1 MNKNFS
7 IFRIF
12 LFSVFLIIAASC
24 SKYSFT
30 TGILVPAD
38 ITVSQDI
45 QTVGILNRSM
55 PEKSNW
61 LANLFEGFISGESIF
76 ADREGSMNT
85 IRGAANTL
93 NVNPRF
99 RAVLME
105 GEDFRGTGTKQFPI
119 PLDWQQVDQ
128 LCKKYNVDG
137 LVSLETFDSDIF
149 LRTGSRERTR
159 KEKGENIKYI
169 EYSAELRIVVNSG
182 WRFYDNVNKRLIDQ
196 QIFHDEK
203 MWSGTGLNPDE
214 ALRKL
219 PSKRRAINQAG
230 VFAGEMLAFRISP
243 KWLTASRTLYKKG
256 GGFENFTKTKH
267 SARVKNWEE
276 IITLMDPLTRV
287 SDNKVAARACHN
299 TAIAF
304 EMEGELL
311 QAKDWAMKAYNLHK
325 KSIYRGYVNELNT
338 RIMDQDRLKEQLEG
352 K

>member
-1 MNKNFS
+1 MKKY
-7 IFRIF
+7 IH
-12 LFSVFLIIAASC
+12 LFSYTGLILMLLIVPGC

-45 QTVGILNRSM
+45 QTVGILNRSL
-55 PEKSNW
+55 PEKGNW
-61 LANLFEGFISGESIF
+61 LQNIAEGFFTGESIF

-99 RAVLME
+99 KAVLME
-105 GEDFRGTGTKQFPI
+105 GEEFKGTGTKQFPI
-119 PLDWQQVDQ
+119 PLDWPQVEQ
-128 LCKKYNVDG
+128 LCQKYKVDG
-137 LVSLETFDSDIF
+137 LVSLETFDSDVM
-149 LRTGSRERTR
+149 LQTGSRERKR
-159 KEKGENIKYI
+159 KENGVEIKYI
-169 EYSAELRIVVNSG
+169 EYYAELRIRVNSG
-182 WRFYDNVNKRLIDQ
+182 WRFYDNVNKKLIDQ
-196 QIFHDEK
+196 QVFHDEK
-203 MWSGTGLNPDE
+203 MWNGTGVTPDE

-219 PSKRRAINQAG
+219 PAKRAAINQAG

-243 KWLTASRTLYKKG
+243 KWLAASRTIYKKG
-256 GGFENFTKTKH
+256 GKYDNFKDSKKA
-267 SARVKNWEE
+267 ARVKDWTQ

-299 TAIAF
+299 TAVAF

-311 QAKDWAMKAYNLHK
+311 NAKEWAMKAYNLHSK
-325 KSIYRGYVNELNT
+325 GIYRNYVNQLQV
-338 RIMDQDRLKEQLEG
+338 RIMDQDRLKEQMEG